1 MRIIIELD
9 HTAPAPSGERSGVEV
24 TTAEAQASTERDAG
38 RFAGVPGV
46 DAPSAGEQV
55 GAAAEGGPAEPVP
68 AGAAPIIVDNPP
80 MGSFT
85 AEVGASVNGE
95 SSG

>member
-9 HTAPAPSGERSGVEV
+9 HTAPAPSGERSGVQV
-24 TTAEAQASTERDAG
+24 TTAEAQAPTARDAG

-46 DAPSAGEQV
+46 EAPPTGEAVSA
-55 GAAAEGGPAEPVP
+55 APDGGSAEPVP
-68 AGAAPIIVDNPP
+68 AGAAPIIVDTPP
-80 MGSFT
+80 IRPFT
-85 AEVGASVNGE
+85 AEAGASVNGE